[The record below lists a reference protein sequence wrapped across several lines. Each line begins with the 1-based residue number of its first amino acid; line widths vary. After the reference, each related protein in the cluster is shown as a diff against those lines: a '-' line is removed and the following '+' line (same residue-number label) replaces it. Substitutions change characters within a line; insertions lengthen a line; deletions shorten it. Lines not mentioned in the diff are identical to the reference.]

1 MTGRLAGGRTTTARP
16 LLSQA
21 DGMSPPSGAERGS
34 RRGQAASRGGETER
48 RRGSSRPTR
57 GGGRRRRG
65 PGRRTGGGRD
75 QQAHEVC
82 ALYVARVGSVGSGGP
97 RRVTERLRFDGR
109 LGELGAKA
117 KLSSDDAILSSII
130 NKRQT
135 EGAHFADPE
144 VM

>member
-1 MTGRLAGGRTTTARP
+1 M
-16 LLSQA
+16 
-21 DGMSPPSGAERGS
+21 
-34 RRGQAASRGGETER
+34 
-48 RRGSSRPTR
+48 
-57 GGGRRRRG
+57 
-65 PGRRTGGGRD
+65 
-75 QQAHEVC
+75 C